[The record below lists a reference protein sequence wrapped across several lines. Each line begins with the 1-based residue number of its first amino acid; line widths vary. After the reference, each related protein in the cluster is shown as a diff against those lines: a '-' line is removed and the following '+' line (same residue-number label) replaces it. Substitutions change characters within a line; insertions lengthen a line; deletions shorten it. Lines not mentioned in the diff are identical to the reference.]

1 MIRVN
6 EDWVIMVD
14 DLNYQ
19 PMRDMHR
26 MKTVKQKDGTTTD
39 EPYYKG
45 GYGYYTSLKDAVRA
59 IARIEYK
66 NALTGQET
74 ALYEAIKM
82 MDEILT
88 RFEKI
93 LEGIRE

>member
-6 EDWVIMVD
+6 ENWVIMVD
-14 DLNYQ
+14 ELNYQ

-45 GYGYYTSLKDAVRA
+45 GYGYYTSLKMQS
-59 IARIEYK
+59 
-66 NALTGQET
+66 GQLHELNT
-74 ALYEAIKM
+74 KM
-82 MDEILT
+82 LT
-88 RFEKI
+88 RGRK
-93 LEGIRE
+93 RPCTRR

>member
-6 EDWVIMVD
+6 ENWVIMVD

-26 MKTVKQKDGTTTD
+26 VKTVKQKDGTMTE

-74 ALYEAIKM
+74 ALNDAIKLM
-82 MDEILT
+82 CETMT

>member
-6 EDWVIMVD
+6 EDWVIAVD
-14 DLNYQ
+14 SMNYI
-19 PMRDMHR
+19 PMQDMHR
-26 MKTVKQKDGTTTD
+26 TTTCKRKDGTITT

-45 GYGYYTSLKDAVRA
+45 GYGYYQSLKGAVKA
-59 IARIEYK
+59 IARVEYR

-74 ALYEAIKM
+74 PLNEAIKL
-82 MDEILT
+82 MDETIS